1 MCAMETPSN
10 EGGPGRRQGLGPRPA
25 EAMIKDVSRGAGD
38 ETHGDPERQAEPA
51 LHETP
56 EERLFDRTVEH
67 IERGLKPRVAAT
79 RRDAEDAATA
89 REQQLY
95 RGGGDEQD
103 RLGGGRKDDLRG
115 RSAGG
120 KAEPCRPPA
129 DLDYRDDDREGKE
142 PSEQIRRHPA
152 PAVGKTRE
160 RDSRCSRHGVR
171 GLLRLHMPVRLSR
184 LIAARGRG
192 R

>member
-67 IERGLKPRVAAT
+67 IERGLKPRVAAA
-79 RRDAEDAATA
+79 RRDAERAATP
-89 REQQLY
+89 REQELY

-103 RLGGGRKDDLRG
+103 RRGGGRKDDLRG
-115 RSAGG
+115 RAAGR
-120 KAEPCRPPA
+120 KTEPCRPPA
-129 DLDYRDDDREGKE
+129 DAHHGNDDRKW
-142 PSEQIRRHPA
+142 EQTSDQVRLHPG
-152 PAVGKTRE
+152 PAVGNTGGRK
-160 RDSRCSRHGVR
+160 
-171 GLLRLHMPVRLSR
+171 
-184 LIAARGRG
+184 AR
-192 R
+192 